1 MLYRRLVYDVVK
13 IIVLLPGIDRGPVF
27 DRGRGRGSPN
37 LTGAGAGDFLTDN
50 FKTTKIVIN
59 EIMAIFFQNS
69 SNFIR
74 QINFHFYQPL
84 LNLP

>member
-1 MLYRRLVYDVVK
+1 MA
-13 IIVLLPGIDRGPVF
+13 GIDRGPVF
-27 DRGRGRGSPN
+27 DRGRGSPN
-37 LTGAGAGDFLTDN
+37 LTGAGDFLTDN